1 MLISKEKHY
10 NLNDLTVLEKLLS
23 CAVALLWEALFILL
37 SQSLNPTFKLP
48 HALWSGQDNHVC
60 SCAIS

>member
-23 CAVALLWEALFILL
+23 CAVALLWETHFILL

-48 HALWSGQDNHVC
+48 HPLWSGQDNRVC